1 MRTAQDFLSLTS
13 KIQMDL
19 AAAQAKLTEL
29 RAWIAGLDLPTEERP
44 FSEEKGMALVR
55 NTSHEYTD
63 ESLAAELEA
72 MGAPQ
77 DFIVNAL
84 TKGTP

>member
-29 RAWIAGLDLPTEERP
+29 RAWIAGLDLPTEDQP
-44 FSEEKGMALVR
+44 FSEANGMALVR
-55 NTSHEYTD
+55 NTGHEYTPA
-63 ESLAAELEA
+63 SLAAELEA
-72 MGAPQ
+72 RGASQ
-77 DFIVNAL
+77 EFIVRAL
-84 TKGTP
+84 AEAAK